1 MTRFILAGFYRGG
14 CCCLPLYTEFCPAI
28 PVFMLYLLLAFL
40 AYLLYKLVFDFIIP
54 VYRATRRI
62 KKQFQ
67 DFQNQAGGQQQHTG
81 TVNENMKPGGRS
93 QKPPKKDYIDFE
105 EIK

>member
-1 MTRFILAGFYRGG
+1 
-14 CCCLPLYTEFCPAI
+14 
-28 PVFMLYLLLAFL
+28 MLYLLLAFL
-40 AYLLYKLVFDFIIP
+40 AYLLYKLVFDFLIP

-67 DFQNQAGGQQQHTG
+67 DFQNQTDGQQQQNAAA
-81 TVNENMKPGGRS
+81 NENIKPGGRS

-105 EIK
+105 EIQ